1 MNAFEVYST
10 YVALKTHF
18 SRKTYEYFKYQGNV
32 KVSEKTYSKRP
43 DRYFFEKISTKYTSK
58 EKVIEYF
65 VSNFLVNSNFHIIQM
80 NDKNYIEWQ
89 KRIQSF
95 SYLFSTDIDT
105 ILDKCDTINVCMKCK
120 NSGHSEV
127 LKLFLGGR
135 IMLETLIMLNRLTGF
150 IDRYDKLLED
160 DVIWKQLSFTLKK
173 YDPFIQGSSEQVKQI
188 ILKKL

>member
-1 MNAFEVYST
+1 
-10 YVALKTHF
+10 
-18 SRKTYEYFKYQGNV
+18 
-32 KVSEKTYSKRP
+32 
-43 DRYFFEKISTKYTSK
+43 
-58 EKVIEYF
+58 
-65 VSNFLVNSNFHIIQM
+65 M

-89 KRIQSF
+89 RRIQSF

>member
-18 SRKTYEYFKYQGNV
+18 SRKTYDYFKYQGNV